1 MDLQTYTHSHI
12 DAFLRSYV
20 IFVEDL
26 AEIARDWD
34 AADAEVHSDYH
45 ADFLQIWSNRKVLGA
60 LFRSGKLT
68 STQEAQLT
76 DLDRHLVTQASLMGR
91 CFGMDLYQLLAI
103 FRWGTPLIQSGQ
115 PLQLEVEPAF
125 LEQVAATPVFA

>member
-12 DAFLRSYV
+12 DALLRRYA
-20 IFVEDL
+20 IFVDDL
-26 AEIARDWD
+26 AELARDWD
-34 AADAEVHSDYH
+34 TVDAEVHSDYQ

-68 STQEAQLT
+68 AVQEAQLT
-76 DLDRHLVTQASLMGR
+76 ELDRRLVKQAHLMGR

-103 FRWGTPLIQSGQ
+103 FRWGTPLIQSVQ

-125 LEQVAATPVFA
+125 LAQVAATPVFA